1 MVFSSTTQKREK
13 KKEGESYKQAIFF
26 FLSGPI
32 LRILLVK
39 PCYTS
44 ILKNPYSNYAGTL
57 PMYLNKNVETTVVI
71 IHSSKEKTLER
82 QIK

>member
-1 MVFSSTTQKREK
+1 MIFSSTTQKREK
-13 KKEGESYKQAIFF
+13 KKSYKQAIFF
-26 FLSGPI
+26 FLRGPI

-39 PCYTS
+39 PCYMS

-57 PMYLNKNVETTVVI
+57 PMYLNKNMETTVVI
-71 IHSSKEKTLER
+71 IHSSKENTLER